1 MNSKSM
7 DRRNFFR
14 SALSKSGKTVVK
26 AVDAS
31 VTRQATRWI
40 RPPFALNELAF
51 ILACTRCRDCIEAC
65 PHQVIFSLPAKLG
78 AKFVGTPALN
88 LLNKGCHLCEDWP
101 CVNACKADAL
111 CFPHPVEE
119 LTDDAEADTTNIT
132 TDNTQDSPRLMPELA
147 RAIINKQNCLPY
159 NGPECGACFNSCPIP
174 DAFIIDSYKPVINQ
188 LQCNGCGMCRESC
201 IAEPKAILI
210 SSL

>member
-1 MNSKSM
+1 MNSKTM

-14 SALSKSGKTVVK
+14 SALNKSGKTVVK

-40 RPPFALNELAF
+40 RPPYALNELAF

-78 AKFVGTPALN
+78 AKFVGTPALD
-88 LLNKGCHLCEDWP
+88 LLNKGCHLCDDWP

-111 CFPHPVEE
+111 CFPVSVEE
-119 LTDDAEADTTNIT
+119 PADSNSDQIT
-132 TDNTQDSPRLMPELA
+132 KDNTNDRQRLMPELA
-147 RAIINKQNCLPY
+147 RATINQQSCLPY
-159 NGPECGACFNSCPIP
+159 NGPECGACLNSCPIP
-174 DAFIIDSYKPVINQ
+174 DAFIIDIDKPVINQ
-188 LQCNGCGMCRESC
+188 QRCNGCGLCRESC
-201 IAEPKAILI
+201 IVEPKAILI